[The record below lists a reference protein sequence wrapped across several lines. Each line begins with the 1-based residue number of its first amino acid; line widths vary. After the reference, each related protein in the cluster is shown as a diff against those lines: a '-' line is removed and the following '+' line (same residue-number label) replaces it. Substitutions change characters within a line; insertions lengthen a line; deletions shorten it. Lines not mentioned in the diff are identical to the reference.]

1 MVHILPQ
8 RGTKFDHVISAR
20 YQRESNL
27 RREGSGKVN
36 FHYKTRGTSDK
47 GVHYTTILLPW
58 WVPCDGAEHLKP
70 RIVSQIG
77 QDASLRDSIGER
89 HVPA

>member
-47 GVHYTTILLPW
+47 GVHYPTLVGPLRR
-58 WVPCDGAEHLKP
+58 GRALEAEDRVTDRTG
-70 RIVSQIG
+70 RIT
-77 QDASLRDSIGER
+77 
-89 HVPA
+89 P

>member
-47 GVHYTTILLPW
+47 GVH
-58 WVPCDGAEHLKP
+58 
-70 RIVSQIG
+70 
-77 QDASLRDSIGER
+77 
-89 HVPA
+89 